1 MVRPGLAMV
10 LFTASENIVFEGMRF
25 NHRFDDDR
33 CNNVYHRVETGY
45 RELTSMT
52 TVRKTITL
60 TSQQDQWVKA
70 QIAAG
75 RFTNDSEYIRDLIR
89 RDRERNTSFAALQA
103 AIQEGLE
110 SGVSER
116 TAPEI
121 AEEAEARLRRD
132 GRL

>member
-1 MVRPGLAMV
+1 MALPATSEGFVFNPVRFVDG
-10 LFTASENIVFEGMRF
+10 S
-25 NHRFDDDR
+25 HDDPRDY
-33 CNNVYHRVETGY
+33 VYYQTETGY
-45 RELTSMT
+45 REVTSMT
-52 TVRKTITL
+52 TVRKTISL

-89 RDRERNTSFAALQA
+89 RDLERNTSFHSLQA
-103 AIQEGLE
+103 AIREGLE

-116 TAPEI
+116 TIPEI
-121 AEEAEARLRRD
+121 AQEAEARLRRD